1 MLLAVDD
8 GDDEIRL
15 VNKLT
20 EMHVDKN
27 KIPKMKVKFAAQ
39 VFSQRVSSA
48 LRFCQDCL
56 VGRVVTSATAGQEVS
71 GSIPGSGKV
80 LLGFFS
86 DFRVWKCARYM
97 AIGSPP
103 ITWELQHKFTI
114 VYQHNIL
121 PDECQ
126 GTADFLLVF
135 DKLFGSF
142 NGHSYEGSSKK
153 YKQCLKYNSPHF
165 QLWNEMLPILESIKF
180 ESVVRKNDSVLIK
193 HESIPSIKNWI
204 HNIKTFKVM
213 WLHVNVDYKI
223 KNLLTRNFNQ
233 DPLENFFSGI
243 KSNGVRNIN
252 PNCNQFMN
260 AYKTLLINN
269 FNSVHSVT
277 ANCEDDFN
285 KSFFNLIVNKPDL
298 PDNDALLIV
307 MNEIKI
313 NDSLIYNESKKTCK
327 TCMRDLCRSEVDM
340 QSFNYEVDY
349 TKKSLFHPSYN
360 FHNLMAD
367 IYHLIV
373 ACLRDCPE
381 SNVLYKKIKFV
392 INCACDY
399 NIITCIKHKELLIE
413 FINNLAIKLIIH
425 S

>member
-1 MLLAVDD
+1 MPIVI
-8 GDDEIRL
+8 EIC
-15 VNKLT
+15 
-20 EMHVDKN
+20 
-27 KIPKMKVKFAAQ
+27 F
-39 VFSQRVSSA
+39 VS
-48 LRFCQDCL
+48 
-56 VGRVVTSATAGQEVS
+56 E
-71 GSIPGSGKV
+71 
-80 LLGFFS
+80 
-86 DFRVWKCARYM
+86 
-97 AIGSPP
+97 
-103 ITWELQHKFTI
+103 
-114 VYQHNIL
+114 HNIL

-135 DKLFGSF
+135 DKLFDSF

-204 HNIKTFKVM
+204 HNIKTFKEM

-243 KSNGVRNIN
+243 RSNGVRNIN

-285 KSFFNLIVNKPDL
+285 KSF
-298 PDNDALLIV
+298 
-307 MNEIKI
+307 
-313 NDSLIYNESKKTCK
+313 
-327 TCMRDLCRSEVDM
+327 
-340 QSFNYEVDY
+340 Q
-349 TKKSLFHPSYN
+349 
-360 FHNLMAD
+360 
-367 IYHLIV
+367 
-373 ACLRDCPE
+373 
-381 SNVLYKKIKFV
+381 
-392 INCACDY
+392 
-399 NIITCIKHKELLIE
+399 
-413 FINNLAIKLIIH
+413 
-425 S
+425 